1 MIIIIRCCH
10 GKSRRFILTFFFNLK
25 PDIKK
30 KENEKKN
37 QITIVLG
44 KRKHKKKMC
53 MAVIYYNERG
63 I

>member
-30 KENEKKN
+30 KENEKKKSN
-37 QITIVLG
+37 NHSLRQTQTQ
-44 KRKHKKKMC
+44 KKNVYGC
-53 MAVIYYNERG
+53 DLL
-63 I
+63 